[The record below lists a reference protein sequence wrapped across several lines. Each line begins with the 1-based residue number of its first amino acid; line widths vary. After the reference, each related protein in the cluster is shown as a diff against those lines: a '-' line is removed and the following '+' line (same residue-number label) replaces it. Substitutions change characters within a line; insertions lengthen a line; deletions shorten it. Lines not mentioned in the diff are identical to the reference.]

1 MRGLAAVPLNGIF
14 QRQGPEIVHVPRVHA
29 ESPERHGAQFVRCI
43 LRRVLDDAVAGM
55 YVMKQE
61 IAVRMNN
68 FVAQF

>member
-55 YVMKQE
+55 
-61 IAVRMNN
+61 ASR
-68 FVAQF
+68 